1 MGNCNIN
8 KHVYNLKNDYQK
20 NTPSRVLRHYHS
32 QFFLSDETEDQVD
45 TLTKLILMLIY
56 KHTPPVKTKF
66 SRQPAPWM
74 KDTKINNLQ
83 HEKDHW
89 QHEADKN
96 PTDKNWKTYSMKR
109 NVIKTVIKEVLQKHN
124 ILKY

>member
-45 TLTKLILMLIY
+45 TD
-56 KHTPPVKTKF
+56 
-66 SRQPAPWM
+66 Q
-74 KDTKINNLQ
+74 INLNVNLQ
-83 HEKDHW
+83 
-89 QHEADKN
+89 
-96 PTDKNWKTYSMKR
+96 TYTTS
-109 NVIKTVIKEVLQKHN
+109 
-124 ILKY
+124 